1 MRNFYLG
8 VKSEDEACKGPPPI
22 FEFFETRAPGDRPPL
37 YHNIQELA
45 AGEGAWVG
53 KDGQKGEENRKLLE
67 AHNTDLDEARSWF
80 AVAWYPILCHSQV
93 CS

>member
-1 MRNFYLG
+1 MRLARALRRFLNFSRRVLLAIGLRSIIIFRSSQRGG
-8 VKSEDEACKGPPPI
+8 VRG
-22 FEFFETRAPGDRPPL
+22 G
-37 YHNIQELA
+37 
-45 AGEGAWVG
+45 G
-53 KDGQKGEENRKLLE
+53 KDGQKGEENSKLLE